1 MVQKEFIDQFV
12 ENTWSFNFQ
21 DWSKSNFSLQYQ
33 CRCCK
38 HLSSSAKD
46 HVAKWSIVVQL
57 TPPLPPPHPLPR
69 PLYCHFFITCSAY
82 VLNRKI
88 WSVIFSQADSK
99 ESNWFNLGQFRKR
112 FSLINSTNRST
123 VKKRTGYWQSLK
135 LNYSIM
141 GCLLKERFY
150 QGWHIQIFSILGDRG
165 NCSTFPPNKVLSS
178 AFSRDCCKQTYI
190 CSYISSK
197 KRTTRSF

>member
-99 ESNWFNLGQFRKR
+99 ESKRFYCGQFRKR
-112 FSLINSTNRST
+112 FSLINSTYRST
-123 VKKRTGYWQSLK
+123 AKKTGYWQSLK
-135 LNYSIM
+135 LYYSII
-141 GCLLKERFY
+141 GCFLKERFY
-150 QGWHIQIFSILGDRG
+150 QGW
-165 NCSTFPPNKVLSS
+165 
-178 AFSRDCCKQTYI
+178 
-190 CSYISSK
+190 
-197 KRTTRSF
+197 